1 MLGGQKRDC
10 KWMQMLPRDDLYIYI
25 YIYADLIN
33 WIFGHV

>member
-10 KWMQMLPRDDLYIYI
+10 KWMQMLARDDLYI

>member
-25 YIYADLIN
+25 YDDLIN